1 MTPDPTRQLVE
12 YRLARA
18 RETLEEARLLLDAD
32 RGNAAVNR
40 LYYASFYSV
49 SALLLAHGHAASKH
63 SHVRSL
69 FGRHYVKPG
78 LVSKTLGAFF
88 NEIFDRR
95 QEGDYEDL
103 VRFDAE
109 TVRPWLA
116 MAADL
121 IAEIEKLA
129 NG

>member
-1 MTPDPTRQLVE
+1 MTPDSTRQLVE
-12 YRLARA
+12 YRLTRA
-18 RETLEEARLLLDAD
+18 RETLDEARLLLEAG

-40 LYYASFYSV
+40 LYYASFYAV
-49 SALLLAHGHAASKH
+49 TALLLAHGHAASKH

-69 FGRHYVKPG
+69 FGRHFVKTG

-103 VRFDAE
+103 VRFE
-109 TVRPWLA
+109 VESVRPWLA
-116 MAADL
+116 KAA
-121 IAEIEKLA
+121 
-129 NG
+129 